1 MELPTTNLAVDCE
14 EKSIAPI
21 KSVAEGFTGT
31 LYTKTLFK
39 YGDKL
44 EALLPESVELGRS
57 FVPPRY
63 WTSRG
68 LDLLWQGIGR
78 YLTAHPQIRYIFGAV
93 SIANELPELAKQQI
107 VARYQYH
114 FQPVDWQDYAQA
126 HGPFVCDRAIF
137 ESQRVPMCVTSKA

>member
-1 MELPTTNLAVDCE
+1 
-14 EKSIAPI
+14 
-21 KSVAEGFTGT
+21 
-31 LYTKTLFK
+31 
-39 YGDKL
+39 
-44 EALLPESVELGRS
+44 
-57 FVPPRY
+57 VPPRY

-137 ESQRVPMCVTSKA
+137 ESQRGRSFKSNEKRLQGYLRKQGVKLPPLYKHYADVCDEQGVIFVDFSIDSDFLLLH